1 MNLVPKLSLAIVA
14 GVSIVLATN
23 GYLRV
28 QREVALFDADRARDE
43 VLIGDTLAP
52 AVETVWST
60 DGEARALA
68 MVTDADR
75 RDDSIHVRWVWLDD
89 AKTWI
94 PAERARELRVTFVP
108 LSVRAAHPGALE
120 ISQSLAPEQAYVHKT
135 ILESVIAALVL
146 DAFCVALAYLLGA
159 WIIGRPV
166 AALSAKAKRVGQG
179 DFGEPLVLPQRDELA
194 RLAGDLNAM
203 CDRLVEANGVAAREV
218 RARIAMLEQLR
229 HADRLMTVGKLASGV
244 AHEIGTPL
252 NVVEARA
259 QMIADGAT
267 SPAESIDYAR
277 VIVRGTERIARII
290 RQLLTFARR
299 ETAQKSRCD
308 LATLVRHTAEMLEPF
323 AAKRHVELRIEGEAP
338 CAVEADGSQVEQ
350 VLTNLVMNAIQ
361 ATDDTR
367 GGAVDIRFEMVRATP
382 PVDPAGS
389 ESQPPVEGDFAC
401 VRVRDEGSGIRPE
414 DLSHVFEPF
423 FTTKDVGEGT
433 GLGLS
438 ISYGIAREH
447 GGWLQVDSVLDRGT
461 ELSLYL
467 PRGLPGTGA
476 EASS

>member
-1 MNLVPKLSLAIVA
+1 MNLVPKLSLAFVA
-14 GVSIVLATN
+14 GVSIVLGTN

-43 VLIGDTLAP
+43 VVIGETLAP
-52 AVETVWST
+52 AVQTVWST
-60 DGEARALA
+60 DGEAHALA

-75 RDDSIHVRWVWLDD
+75 RDDRVQVRWVWLDD
-89 AKTWI
+89 PTMKI
-94 PAERARELRVTFVP
+94 PPDRAAQLRVTYVP
-108 LSVRAAHPGALE
+108 VAVPATRPGALE

-135 ILESVIAALVL
+135 ILESVVAALVL

-159 WIIGRPV
+159 WIVGRPV
-166 AALSAKAKRVGQG
+166 AALSDKAKRVGQG
-179 DFGEPLVLPQRDELA
+179 DFGKPLILPQRDELA

-203 CDRLVEANGVAAREV
+203 CDQLVEANAAAAREAK
-218 RARIAMLEQLR
+218 ARITMLEQLR
-229 HADRLMTVGKLASGV
+229 HADRLMTIGKLASGV

-259 QMIADGAT
+259 QMIAEGAT
-267 SPAESIDYAR
+267 SPAESIEYAR
-277 VIVRGTERIARII
+277 VIVRGAERIARII

-299 ETAQKSRCD
+299 ESAQKARCE
-308 LATLVRHTAEMLEPF
+308 LSTLVRHTAEMLEPL
-323 AAKRHVELRIEGEAP
+323 ASKRNVQLRIEGEEP
-338 CAVEADGSQVEQ
+338 CAVEADGAQVEQ

-361 ATDDTR
+361 ATDETR
-367 GGAVDIRFEMVRATP
+367 GGAVDIRFALVRATP
-382 PVDPAGS
+382 PADLAGL
-389 ESQPPVEGDFAC
+389 EGDFAR
-401 VRVRDEGSGIRPE
+401 VQVRDEGSGIRPE

-447 GGWLQVDSVLDRGT
+447 GGWLQVESAVDRGT

-467 PRGLPGTGA
+467 PRGITT
-476 EASS
+476 EVTS